1 MLGPLE
7 RLDQVVAEYRV
18 GRVIVAPGSIDDS
31 ELEALL
37 QRCRDLLLKVSLL
50 PKLSDVLGPAVEIDD
65 VEGVAVLGINPPWLP
80 RSSRAL
86 KRVMDLVLAIVALV
100 LALPLLALI
109 AIAIKL
115 ELVRPGVVLPAAH
128 RQRGPAG
135 LTSTS
140 CAR

>member
-1 MLGPLE
+1 M
-7 RLDQVVAEYRV
+7 
-18 GRVIVAPGSIDDS
+18 
-31 ELEALL
+31 
-37 QRCRDLLLKVSLL
+37 CC
-50 PKLSDVLGPAVEIDD
+50 GPAVEIDD

-115 ELVRPGVVLPAAH
+115 DSPGPVLFYQQRIGKGGRPFN
-128 RQRGPAG
+128 
-135 LTSTS
+135 STS